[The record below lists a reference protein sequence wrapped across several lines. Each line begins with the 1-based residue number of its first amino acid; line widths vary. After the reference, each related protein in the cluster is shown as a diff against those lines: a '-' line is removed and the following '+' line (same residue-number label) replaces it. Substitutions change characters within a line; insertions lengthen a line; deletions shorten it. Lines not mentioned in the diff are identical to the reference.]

1 MSVVNKMLKDLE
13 ARQPKTHEINADYQV
28 PQKKQSKLFF
38 LVLLILSI
46 AAITFSLADINQLF
60 GENKN
65 TDVTAT
71 VNSQHLSSAS
81 SIKKMSILTETAQIK
96 EQVQPQIAATPP
108 SKDTIELVIAE
119 TDITSTIKVPADEK
133 ILSTRL
139 EMATDSSVSLQ
150 KRKTKNIQFQEKQI
164 NLLDNNELKSPGT
177 PEQTSSFT
185 MTGSSQENNTSS
197 LKQRIAESLNNDN
210 LDLAQSLLRELLE
223 TQPVN
228 IKARKKLASLLFA
241 QGNYTQSRQL
251 LVRGIELHT
260 TQSGLRL
267 MLARLYMVQ
276 KEPSLAMNIL
286 SEFEPSRDNQTEYL
300 AYRAALAQQLKQ
312 TKLAKTDYQNLTRI
326 DSDNAKWWLGLA
338 IAEDQ
343 LGEMNMA
350 IKSYN
355 KANSLGQLQGSVNEF
370 IQQRIKV
377 LAGTP

>member
-1 MSVVNKMLKDLE
+1 
-13 ARQPKTHEINADYQV
+13 
-28 PQKKQSKLFF
+28 
-38 LVLLILSI
+38 
-46 AAITFSLADINQLF
+46 
-60 GENKN
+60 
-65 TDVTAT
+65 
-71 VNSQHLSSAS
+71 
-81 SIKKMSILTETAQIK
+81 
-96 EQVQPQIAATPP
+96 
-108 SKDTIELVIAE
+108 
-119 TDITSTIKVPADEK
+119 
-133 ILSTRL
+133 
-139 EMATDSSVSLQ
+139 MATDSSVSLQ

-177 PEQTSSFT
+177 PEQTTSFT

>member
-177 PEQTSSFT
+177 PEQTTSFT

>member
-13 ARQPKTHEINADYQV
+13 ARQSKTHEINADYQA
-28 PQKKQSKLFF
+28 PQKKQSKLFV

-46 AAITFSLADINQLF
+46 AAITFALSYKNQLF

-71 VNSQHLSSAS
+71 VNSQPLSSAPP
-81 SIKKMSILTETAQIK
+81 IKKMSILTEKAQIK
-96 EQVQPQIAATPP
+96 EQVQPQIVARQPY
-108 SKDTIELVIAE
+108 KDTIELVIAE
-119 TDITSTIKVPADEK
+119 TGITSTIKVPADEQ
-133 ILSTRL
+133 ILPTRL
-139 EMATDSSVSLQ
+139 EMATDHSVSLP
-150 KRKTKNIQFQEKQI
+150 KIETKNTQVQEKQL
-164 NLLDNNELKSPGT
+164 NTLDSNELKSLVT
-177 PEQTSSFT
+177 PEQKSSFT

-197 LKQRIAESLNNDN
+197 LKQRIAESLNSDN
-210 LDLAQSLLRELLE
+210 LDLAQSLLKELLE
-223 TQPVN
+223 TEPDN

-251 LVRGIELHT
+251 LVRGIELHP
-260 TQSGLRL
+260 TQSSLRL

-276 KEPSLAMNIL
+276 KEPSLAINIL

-312 TKLAKTDYQNLTRI
+312 TKLAKADYQALTHI

-355 KANSLGQLQGSVNEF
+355 KAISIGQLQGSVNEF
-370 IQQRIKV
+370 IQQRITV

>member
-177 PEQTSSFT
+177 PEQTTSFT

-286 SEFEPSRDNQTEYL
+286 SEFEPSRDNKTEYL

>member
-13 ARQPKTHEINADYQV
+13 ARQSKTHEINADYQA
-28 PQKKQSKLFF
+28 PQKKQSKLFV

-46 AAITFSLADINQLF
+46 AAITFALADKNQLF

-71 VNSQHLSSAS
+71 VKSQPLSSAS
-81 SIKKMSILTETAQIK
+81 PIKKMSILTETAQIK
-96 EQVQPQIAATPP
+96 EQVQPQIAATQP
-108 SKDTIELVIAE
+108 SKDTIELVITE
-119 TDITSTIKVPADEK
+119 TGITNSIKVPADEQ
-133 ILSTRL
+133 ILPTKL
-139 EMATDSSVSLQ
+139 EMATENPDSLQ
-150 KRKTKNIQFQEKQI
+150 KIKTKNIQVQGKQL
-164 NLLDNNELKSPGT
+164 NTLDSNEPKIPGT

-197 LKQRIAESLNNDN
+197 LKQRIAESLNNDD
-210 LDLAQSLLRELLE
+210 LDLAQSLLQELLE
-223 TQPVN
+223 TEPDN

-251 LVRGIELHT
+251 LLRGIELHP
-260 TQSGLRL
+260 TQSDLRL

-312 TKLAKTDYQNLTRI
+312 TKLAKTDYQTLTHI

-343 LGEMNMA
+343 LGEINMA

-355 KANSLGQLQGSVNEF
+355 KASSLGQLQGSVNEF
-370 IQQRIKV
+370 IQQRMTV